1 MSNAI
6 KLALFVL
13 LLLFGFSAFMALSA
27 LSQKSVLEK
36 SKAELEQKL
45 IETSDRESK
54 LLAQKK
60 QIEQE
65 LQAAKD
71 SEAKIRSQYNSLNEQ
86 ISTLTKERDDWK
98 GRVESVRKERDDLMA
113 KLQEQPSISLPL
125 SLPATPE
132 PSVAM
137 PSGEVPDNYLAAILK
152 EKASLGVKI
161 KELEDQAMADAVALE
176 ELRKKNSD
184 VDLELGHLKNQND
197 ELARKI
203 KYSEDLANTLSIE
216 LAREKNDKR
225 YVAERVDKF
234 KEENLNLRSQI
245 KELSSAKVSL
255 EKTIAR
261 LNEDRDKITQRL
273 AETESV
279 IQNRIDEI
287 VDIKSNIDKRLKTD
301 SGESK
306 EIELPP
312 IIVSAPGKE
321 TAVQEAGTAGL
332 DGRVLSINPDNNFVV
347 VNLGEEAGIQLGDSL
362 GVYRGSKYI
371 AGLEVIQVR
380 KDICAADIKQK
391 NAKIQVGDAVK

>member
-321 TAVQEAGTAGL
+321 TAAQEAGTAGL

>member
-71 SEAKIRSQYNSLNEQ
+71 SEAKTRSQYNSLNEQ
-86 ISTLTKERDDWK
+86 ISPLTKERDDWK

-203 KYSEDLANTLSIE
+203 KYSKDLANTLSIE

-380 KDICAADIKQK
+380 KNICAADIKQK